1 MSVKLSEHFS
11 LSEFTFSSTAVRKGI
26 DNTPDE
32 KTIENLK
39 ALCIHVLE
47 PIRAKLG
54 KPIRITSG
62 YRSKAL
68 NKAIGGSKTSQHV
81 EGKAVDFHVEGCE
94 IEELFQFIKR
104 NGIEFDQ
111 LIQEFGEW
119 IHISWN
125 GFDNRNQALRATKVQ
140 GITSYTPA

>member
-1 MSVKLSEHFS
+1 MKLSEHFD
-11 LSEFTFSSTAVRKGI
+11 LSEFTFSSTAIRKGI

-32 KTIENLK
+32 KVIENLK

-68 NKAIGGSKTSQHV
+68 NKAIGGSKTSQHI
-81 EGKAVDFHVEGCE
+81 EGKAVDFYVEGAT
-94 IEELFQFIKR
+94 IEDLFQFCLKF
-104 NGIEFDQ
+104 EYDQ
-111 LIQEFGEW
+111 LIQEFNSW

-125 GFDNRNQALRATKVQ
+125 GFDNRNQALRATKVN
-140 GITSYTPA
+140 GITSYTLA